1 MIVLASNS
9 PRRKQLMAKITTEF
23 CVVPSTAKEVTTAVT
38 PHDAARELACH
49 KALDVLARL
58 PAEQRA
64 QATVVG
70 CDTVV
75 DVDNTVLGKPA
86 DEKEA
91 GRMLHMLSDRTHKV
105 HTGYCVASLDGIAVG
120 VATTDVTFRKLTDKD
135 IDDYVAS
142 GGPMDKAGAYG
153 IQETDFVASIDGSYD
168 NVMGLPTETLAKLL
182 KK

>member
-23 CVVPSTAKEVTTAVT
+23 YVVPSTAKEVTTAAT
-38 PHDAARELACH
+38 PHDVARELACH
-49 KALDVLARL
+49 KALDVLAHL

-153 IQETDFVASIDGSYD
+153 IQETDFVASIGGSYD